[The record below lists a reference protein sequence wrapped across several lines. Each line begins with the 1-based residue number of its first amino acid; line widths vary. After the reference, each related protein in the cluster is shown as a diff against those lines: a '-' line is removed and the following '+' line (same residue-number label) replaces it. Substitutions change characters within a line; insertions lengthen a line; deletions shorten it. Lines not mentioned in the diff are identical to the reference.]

1 MGGRGAS
8 GKRSKASG
16 RKVSALEVFKEN
28 ARQFNEA
35 KEAAKEARASKLE
48 FTTVTGEKINFY
60 WNVQLLQNEKL
71 HCQKAAGDIE
81 RVEHIRRS
89 LSFQRIGTN

>member
-8 GKRSKASG
+8 GKRSKVGG

-60 WNVQLLQNEKL
+60 WNGAAFTERKVTLPEGSGRYRTGGTY
-71 HCQKAAGDIE
+71 KAKFKPPKNWD
-81 RVEHIRRS
+81 
-89 LSFQRIGTN
+89 